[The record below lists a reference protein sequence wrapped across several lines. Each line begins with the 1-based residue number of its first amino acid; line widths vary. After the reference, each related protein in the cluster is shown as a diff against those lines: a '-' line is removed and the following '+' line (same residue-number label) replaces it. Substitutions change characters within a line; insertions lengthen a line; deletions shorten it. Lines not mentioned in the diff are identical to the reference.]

1 MLVGKL
7 GAKLESVEAIG
18 TPSLSKD
25 PTADGGGSA
34 LGIVGEGGVTA
45 DGLGG
50 GGVASG
56 ERKTGEG
63 DGTLPGARTTG
74 EGDGTL
80 PGAILGGGIRGC
92 WRFTGLAGDA
102 R

>member
-63 DGTLPGARTTG
+63 DGTLPGARTG

-80 PGAILGGGIRGC
+80 PGAILGGGICGC
-92 WRFTGLAGDA
+92 WRFIGFDGEAK
-102 R
+102 